1 MTAHRFIF
9 NPFFVVGYT
18 AKDVKGLLARVGA
31 GQGSRLK
38 RVVMLSSVGVNRRD
52 DLMLKF
58 RQMHVNLDARVGLTY
73 FVYGWRSLLPV

>member
-1 MTAHRFIF
+1 
-9 NPFFVVGYT
+9 
-18 AKDVKGLLARVGA
+18 VKGLLARVGA

-73 FVYGWRSLLPV
+73 LLCVWLEEPPPRLRCIMQLMTE